1 MTAERV
7 ETVVVGAGQAGLAVG
22 HHLKRLG
29 RPFVIL
35 DAHPRIGD
43 AWRRRWDSLRLFTPA
58 RYDGLPGMP
67 FPAAPHVFPSKDEMA
82 DYLESYAARFALP
95 VRTGTRVDHLAQIA
109 GRFMLRAGEQRFEAD
124 NVVIAMSLY
133 QRARVPTF
141 ARELRSGITQ
151 LHAVEYRNTQQL
163 QAGSVL
169 VVGAGNSG
177 CEIALEAARG
187 HATFLAGRD
196 TGHLP
201 FRIGGL
207 AARLVLQRLI
217 LGVAFHHVLTIN
229 TPMGRRMRSKAAE
242 GHGMPLIRI
251 RPKEVT
257 AAGIE
262 RVPRMV
268 GVRDGMPLLDD
279 GRVLDVTNVVWSTGF
294 EPGWSWIDLPV
305 FGATG
310 PRQERGVATDIP
322 GLYFLGIPFV
332 YAVSSAMVQGVGRD
346 AEYVARHIATRAAD
360 ALGAPQAAS
369 LRS

>member
-1 MTAERV
+1 MMTERV
-7 ETVVVGAGQAGLAVG
+7 ETIVVGAGQAGLAVG
-22 HHLKRLG
+22 YHLKQLG

-35 DAHPRIGD
+35 DAHERIGD

-67 FPAAPHVFPSKDEMA
+67 FPAAPHAFPTKDEMA
-82 DYLESYAARFALP
+82 DYLATYAGRFALP
-95 VRTGTRVDHLAQIA
+95 VRNGVRVDRLTQLA

-133 QRARVPTF
+133 QQPRVPAF
-141 ARELRSGITQ
+141 ARELRAGITQ
-151 LHAVEYRNTQQL
+151 LHAIEYRNLRQL
-163 QAGSVL
+163 QAGGVL

-187 HATFLAGRD
+187 GHPTWLAGPD

-201 FRIGGL
+201 FRIEGL

-217 LGVAFHHVLTIN
+217 LGLAFNHVLTID
-229 TPMGRRMRSKAAE
+229 TPMGRRVRAKMAD

-251 RPKEVT
+251 KPKEVR

-262 RVPRMV
+262 RVARMA
-268 GVRDGMPLLDD
+268 GVRDGMPLLAD

-305 FGATG
+305 FGAAGGG
-310 PRQERGVATDIP
+310 PRQDRGVVAEMP
-322 GLYFLGIPFV
+322 GLYFLGLPFI
-332 YAVSSAMVQGVGRD
+332 YAASSAMVQGVGRD
-346 AEYVARHIATRAAD
+346 GEYVARHIATRAA
-360 ALGAPQAAS
+360 ATEHVSTQSA
-369 LRS
+369 